1 MKKNIFG
8 VFAVFALTLV
18 LVGGGC
24 ETTTEVSGPD
34 MGSGDD
40 SNDPVMVDGDS
51 GEEAMTPGQIPY
63 DYPVVKDLDAK
74 DGQFVLSP
82 PGDWAMEEG
91 KTWIYYGATVV
102 ESGENESVLKRLSGS
117 EMTVP
122 NAAIIPIKSGEKAKT
137 GDILL
142 ARWTKGSGMQRALVV
157 GGTESEP
164 EVRYLDIDLDNPSGW
179 GEKTDILK
187 PNQFQKLVDGAVGV
201 SAACLKDGAHHHI
214 NVTGME
220 GGKVLGVGFA
230 GKVMTFEKSACTL
243 LPVRPSVSAGDTV
256 SVPNLGKFTEG
267 TVKSVDSSI
276 GRVFVEITFA
286 GQPKELAVPF
296 GDVIKGLK

>member
-1 MKKNIFG
+1 MKKNVLG
-8 VFAVFALTLV
+8 VFAVFALALV

-34 MGSGDD
+34 LGGGSDSSDTTMVDSGSGEGI
-40 SNDPVMVDGDS
+40 V
-51 GEEAMTPGQIPY
+51 TPGQIPY
-63 DYPVVKDLDAK
+63 DYPVVKDLDVK
-74 DGQFVLSP
+74 EGQFVLSP
-82 PGDWAMEEG
+82 PADWVMEAG

-102 ESGENESVLKRLSGS
+102 TPGENETVLKRLSGG

-122 NAAIIPIKSGEKAKT
+122 NAAIIPIKSGESAKT

-157 GGTESEP
+157 GGTAEAP

-201 SAACLKDGAHHHI
+201 SAACLKDGAHQHI

-230 GKVMTFEKSACTL
+230 GKVLTFEKSACAFA
-243 LPVRPSVSAGDTV
+243 PVRPSVSAGDTV
-256 SVPNLGKFTEG
+256 SVPNFGKFTEG
-267 TVKSVDSSI
+267 TVKSVDDSI